1 MWMAVEGGRE
11 PQKFPRTDQE
21 AAGQPNANFCRV
33 DRQEK
38 LSVELYDCP
47 YRKPTQ
53 VGEASSLR

>member
-1 MWMAVEGGRE
+1 MPSNAPRPDHEGTGQLG
-11 PQKFPRTDQE
+11 PKFR
-21 AAGQPNANFCRV
+21 RV

-38 LSVELYDCP
+38 LSGELHDCP